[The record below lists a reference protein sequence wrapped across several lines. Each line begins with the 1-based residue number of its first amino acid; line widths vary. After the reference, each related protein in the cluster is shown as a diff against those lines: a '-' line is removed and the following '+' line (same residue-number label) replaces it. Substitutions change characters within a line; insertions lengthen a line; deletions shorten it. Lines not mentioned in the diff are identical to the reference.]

1 MSLEVNGSL
10 CVDRAVHGQA
20 ARNMYE
26 EVAVDVLL
34 DSGRVKIIHKIK
46 EQ

>member
-26 EVAVDVLL
+26 EVAVLL
-34 DSGRVKIIHKIK
+34 DSRRIKKIHNIK
-46 EQ
+46 E